1 MLRLLD
7 GENRVLKEPTSA
19 APFKMGTGTCV
30 FSPKL
35 NTMTF
40 LDKMLFI
47 VCEFGVDS
55 LDSNRRLRV
64 APLMLA
70 DTKKPASVAIK
81 YCCWL
86 IAQLRCFDEALAF
99 DENAVEFQLTRQH
112 ARVMR

>member
-7 GENRVLKEPTSA
+7 GATGVLKEPTSA

-40 LDKMLFI
+40 FDKMLFI
-47 VCEFGVDS
+47 VCEIGGDS

-70 DTKKPASVAIK
+70 DTNNTASIAIK

-86 IAQLRCFDEALAF
+86 IAQFECLDEA
-99 DENAVEFQLTRQH
+99 
-112 ARVMR
+112 RV

>member
-1 MLRLLD
+1 MLVSVLRLLD
-7 GENRVLKEPTSA
+7 GATELLKEPTSA

-35 NTMTF
+35 NTLTF

-47 VCEFGVDS
+47 VCESGGDS

-70 DTKKPASVAIK
+70 DTNNTASTAIK
-81 YCCWL
+81 CCCWL
-86 IAQLRCFDEALAF
+86 IAQVECLDEAH
-99 DENAVEFQLTRQH
+99 V
-112 ARVMR
+112 